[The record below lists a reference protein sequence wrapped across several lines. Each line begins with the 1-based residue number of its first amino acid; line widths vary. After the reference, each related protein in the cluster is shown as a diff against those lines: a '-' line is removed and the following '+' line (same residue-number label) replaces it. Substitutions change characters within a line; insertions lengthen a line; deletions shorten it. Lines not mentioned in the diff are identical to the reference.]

1 MKKTTMLLTMLLIA
15 AVTFAKDIKTVV
27 VTTMPQMHCESC
39 ETKIK
44 GNLRF
49 EKGIKSVET
58 NIDDQAVTIQ
68 YDADKTNEE
77 AIMKA
82 FGKFGYQASKKEAAQ
97 KECEKKEC
105 NGKHE
110 CSEKKE
116 CNGKHE
122 CSEKKECD
130 GKHECSEKKECDK
143 NADCDKKAC
152 GEKKECCGKC
162 QKAEGEAKADC
173 CKDKKECGKHECA
186 EKKECN
192 GKQECA
198 GKCEKKCEGADKK
211 CEGKCEKH

>member
-27 VTTMPQMHCESC
+27 VTTLPQMHCESC

-58 NIDDQAVTIQ
+58 NVDEQAVTIQ

-82 FGKFGYQASKKEAAQ
+82 FGKFGYQASKKEAA
-97 KECEKKEC
+97 
-105 NGKHE
+105 
-110 CSEKKE
+110 
-116 CNGKHE
+116 
-122 CSEKKECD
+122 
-130 GKHECSEKKECDK
+130 KKECDK
-143 NADCDKKAC
+143 KEC

-162 QKAEGEAKADC
+162 QQKAEGAAKADCCKEKKECGAHQECAEKKEC
-173 CKDKKECGKHECA
+173 CKDKKECAAKKG
-186 EKKECN
+186 EKKEC
-192 GKQECA
+192 C
-198 GKCEKKCEGADKK
+198 GKCEKQ
-211 CEGKCEKH
+211 

>member
-116 CNGKHE
+116 C
-122 CSEKKECD
+122 
-130 GKHECSEKKECDK
+130 DK